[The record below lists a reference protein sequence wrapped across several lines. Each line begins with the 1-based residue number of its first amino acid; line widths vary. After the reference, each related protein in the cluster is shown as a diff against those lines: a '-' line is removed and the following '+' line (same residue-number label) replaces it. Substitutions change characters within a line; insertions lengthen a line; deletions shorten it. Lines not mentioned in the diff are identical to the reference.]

1 MPHYQKWTQDEAL
14 EFWGVKEAEKQAM
27 DKKHISKHITHYCYM
42 DSPLGLLMLAGCKRG
57 LRLVNFP
64 KGSQA
69 RKPLPH
75 WQSNQ
80 KMFTQARSQL
90 DAYFGGDLQKFTIPL
105 LLEGTPFQKQV
116 WQALQNIPY
125 GELASYGGI
134 AKVLENSGAAR
145 AVGGAN
151 NANPIPIIVPCHR
164 VIGADKSLIGF
175 GGGLPTKKFLLD
187 LEAKHAVIDGRLI

>member
-1 MPHYQKWTQDEAL
+1 
-14 EFWGVKEAEKQAM
+14 M
-27 DKKHISKHITHYCYM
+27 DKKFISKHITHYCYM
-42 DSPLGLLMLAGCKRG
+42 DSPLGLLMLAGCSRG

-75 WQSNQ
+75 WQSGQ
-80 KMFTQARSQL
+80 SLFTHAQQEL
-90 DAYFGGDLQKFTIPL
+90 NDYFAGNLQVFTTPI
-105 LLEGTPFQKQV
+105 LLEGTVFQKQV
-116 WQALQNIPY
+116 WEALCGVSY
-125 GELASYGGI
+125 GQLASYGDI
-134 AKVLENSGAAR
+134 AKSLKKPGAAR

-164 VIGADKSLIGF
+164 IIGADKSLTGF

-187 LEAKHAVIDGRLI
+187 HEAKHAVIEGRLI

>member
-1 MPHYQKWTQDEAL
+1 
-14 EFWGVKEAEKQAM
+14 M
-27 DKKHISKHITHYCYM
+27 DKKFISKHITHYGYM
-42 DSPLGLLMLAGCKRG
+42 DSPLGLLMLAGCERG

-75 WQSNQ
+75 WKSGGN
-80 KMFTQARSQL
+80 MFTQAREQL
-90 DAYFGGDLQKFTIPL
+90 SAYFDGSLQNFTLPI
-105 LLEGTPFQKQV
+105 LLEGTPFQRQV
-116 WQALQNIPY
+116 WQALQNVPY
-125 GELASYGGI
+125 GELASYGDI
-134 AKVLENSGAAR
+134 AKALGNPGASR

-164 VIGADKSLIGF
+164 IIGADKSLTGF

-187 LEAKHAVIDGRLI
+187 HEAKYAVIEGRLL